1 LNTNSSPEQA
11 GQAQGGTENLA
22 NEILNTLS
30 QKCENPGQA
39 FVLLQQLTIFV
50 WDQYKIDWNQKAETD
65 TASTRK
71 SRYLDYL
78 SELLDTLNNNKAM
91 VQKID

>member
-1 LNTNSSPEQA
+1 MNTNSNPEQTD
-11 GQAQGGTENLA
+11 QAQGGTENLA

-30 QKCENPGQA
+30 EKCENPGQA

-50 WDQYKIDWNQKAETD
+50 WDQYKIDWNQKAEAGN
-65 TASTRK
+65 ASTRK

-91 VQKID
+91 FQKID